1 MSRVGLDLAG
11 PAGTGRGP
19 RRGMRRRP
27 STLLALLAA
36 ALLLPAAGFPASVR
50 PASAQEASQEASAQE
65 RRLGRVRAAFP
76 GELGERI
83 VGLIVRAGEQ
93 GLPAG
98 LLANKALE
106 GAQKGQT
113 ADRVLEAVADYAE
126 ELREAR
132 AAVGREVDGE
142 ALKEAADALR
152 RGVPASSIRTLA
164 RSAGGN
170 LEILFVVMFDLMDD
184 GVPPQ
189 PAEAL
194 VEDAVRLGVDGDRLL
209 SLPGSVRQ
217 LIRGGLEPG
226 EAADSVR
233 RQIGGGTSW
242 LPGMDLRG
250 ALVGGR
256 WKEPPWRPRR
266 PRSAVEGGR
275 P

>member
-1 MSRVGLDLAG
+1 MSVGGLDLAG
-11 PAGTGRGP
+11 PAGTGRAP
-19 RRGMRRRP
+19 RRGMR
-27 STLLALLAA
+27 SHSSGLLALLAG
-36 ALLLPAAGFPASVR
+36 ALLLSTAGLPAAVEEAW
-50 PASAQEASQEASAQE
+50 AQEASALEG
-65 RRLGRVRAAFP
+65 RLGRVRVAFP
-76 GELGERI
+76 GESGERI

-93 GLPAG
+93 GLPSG

-132 AAVGREVDGE
+132 AAVGREVDDE

-152 RGVPASSIRTLA
+152 RGVPASSIRSLA
-164 RSAGGN
+164 RSATGN
-170 LEILFVVMFDLMDD
+170 LDILFVVMFDLMDD

-194 VEDAVRLGVDGDRLL
+194 VEDALRHGVGGDRLL

-226 EAADSVR
+226 QAADSVR

-242 LPGMDLRG
+242 LPGMGARG
-250 ALVGGR
+250 ALVGG
-256 WKEPPWRPRR
+256 WSNEPPWRPAR
-266 PRSAVEGGR
+266 PRPPVGGGR